1 MQQHVLETID
11 PKTLGRR
18 LQDARNAR
26 ALTQQQVADALSVA
40 RTTVTALE
48 KGDRITRPDELIEM
62 ARLYGRS
69 INELVG
75 RREPMADFAVQFRTA
90 ISSSNQTRDRGELG
104 RVTQDF
110 ERLCQDYLH
119 LEQLNG
125 IVVGRHYPPQY
136 HINGIAPEA
145 VAEDVATAERNRLGL
160 GDGPILNLRETLE
173 NDAGLRVFYMLS
185 PSRVAGMFV
194 YTEEL
199 GGCMAINSRHP
210 EERRRWSMAH
220 EYGHFLT
227 SRFRSEITRLGG
239 YERVPPAE
247 RLADA
252 FARNFLMP
260 APGLRRRFN
269 EVKRTSGGGVTTA
282 DVCRLANFY
291 FVSMEA
297 MMLSLE
303 ELRLLPSGTWDRLRD
318 RGFKVREAQENLGL
332 GSPPHDDRQLP
343 IRYQL
348 LAVQAYEEEKLTE
361 GELARF
367 LRADRVTARRT
378 VFELTQSSILLDEG
392 DLASLPF
399 ELASTLDGS

>member
-90 ISSSNQTRDRGELG
+90 ISSSTQTRDQGELG
-104 RVTQDF
+104 RATQEF

-119 LEQLNG
+119 LEQLSG

-136 HINGIAPEA
+136 HIDGIAPEA

-269 EVKRTSGGGVTTA
+269 EIKRTSGGKVTTA

-297 MMLSLE
+297 MMLWLE

-367 LRADRVTARRT
+367 LRADRVTARRIA
-378 VFELTQSSILLDEG
+378 FELTQSPFLLDEG

-399 ELASTLDGS
+399 ELASTIGGS